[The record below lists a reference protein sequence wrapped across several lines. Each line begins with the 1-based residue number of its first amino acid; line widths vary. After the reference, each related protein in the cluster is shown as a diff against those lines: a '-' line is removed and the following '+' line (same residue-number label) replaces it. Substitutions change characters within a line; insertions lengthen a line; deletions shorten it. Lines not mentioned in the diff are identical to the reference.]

1 MTKSLTEKWKDG
13 ELEDDVYYVKFYTTN
28 PPHIMEVGTE
38 YLETLS
44 KFNGTDR
51 AEVLAP
57 VPSYEEWKRLQEQ
70 LDEANEVIQKDF
82 DSFDYIHSHIGS
94 NQSNYNALMSATSY
108 AISDIRKYLNKWG
121 VK

>member
-1 MTKSLTEKWKDG
+1 MTKTLTKQWKDG

-70 LDEANEVIQKDF
+70 LKEAQHTIYCIANTD
-82 DSFDYIHSHIGS
+82 GS
-94 NQSNYNALMSATSY
+94 DCKTILET
-108 AISDIRKYLNKWG
+108 IIRDANLYLDKWG